1 MSITKREFNDEL
13 QKEHDANMLYLQQSE
28 LPKWLWDL
36 YPKYK
41 SIEEMKKIEALIKK
55 GRQ

>member
-41 SIEEMKKIEALIKK
+41 SIEGMKKIEALIKK
-55 GRQ
+55 GKQ